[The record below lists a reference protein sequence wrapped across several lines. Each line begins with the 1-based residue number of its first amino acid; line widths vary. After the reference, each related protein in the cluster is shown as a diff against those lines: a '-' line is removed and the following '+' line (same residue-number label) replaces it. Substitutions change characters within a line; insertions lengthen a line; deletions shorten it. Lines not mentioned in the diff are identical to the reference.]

1 MREEFKI
8 PQPQWPD
15 SKELAEALMKQAGG
29 AGRAAQNGVAVSAAL
44 ARAVAAVATDAW
56 KAQTKMVDPGSN
68 EAKSEYRAVYRH
80 IEGILES
87 LKDIGVEIQGYT
99 DAPFDYGLPLK
110 VVTTQPTAG
119 LKKERVVETF
129 KPTIYWQGQIIQMGE
144 VVIATPA

>member
-15 SKELAEALMKQAGG
+15 SRELTETLMKQAG
-29 AGRAAQNGVAVSAAL
+29 ATGRAAQNGVAVSAAL

-56 KAQTKMVDPGSN
+56 KAQTKMMDPVSK
-68 EAKSEYRAVYRH
+68 EAKSEYRPVYRH
-80 IEGILES
+80 VEGILKS
-87 LKDIGVEIQGYT
+87 LKEIGVEIQDHT

-110 VVTTQPTAG
+110 VVTTQPTPG
-119 LKKERVVETF
+119 LKKERVIETF